1 MGWPLDVNEYGHM
14 RVTRPVQPVDVSRP
28 ETNPPIDKT
37 AYAYDRPVAFY
48 VLATVFPWLFWFA
61 AAYLSN
67 LDEQSA
73 AVQAWTA
80 AFGVCGLVAPI
91 LVVVFLVRRRPE
103 LRSDILRRLRPRR
116 VSWFHLAATLL
127 LLLAS
132 ILAAQAVSL
141 LFGYGPEQFRFRGGF
156 TFSAGLLPVWFTL
169 IGAAIFEELAWHS
182 YGTDALLRKMS
193 VFTASMVFTV
203 FWALWHIPLAFIKG
217 YYHNEVVATG
227 WLHTL
232 NFPLSMV
239 AFVILMNWLYFST
252 GRSILIAITFHITA
266 NLANEIFMTDPDT
279 KIIQTIILLIV
290 AGIVVFANPK
300 LFFASSGRRR
310 NPEGALPAAD
320 AYPLTTTKKDR

>member
-1 MGWPLDVNEYGHM
+1 M
-14 RVTRPVQPVDVSRP
+14 RVTRSIEHSEKSIPHPDS
-28 ETNPPIDKT
+28 PIDTT
-37 AYAYDRPVAFY
+37 AYQYDRPVAFFA
-48 VLATVFPWLFWFA
+48 LATLFPWIFWFS

-67 LDEQSA
+67 LSNQTTS
-73 AVQAWTA
+73 VQVWTA
-80 AFGVCGLVAPI
+80 TLGVCGLAAPV
-91 LVVVFLVRRRPE
+91 LVVAFLVRRRPE
-103 LRSDILRRLRPRR
+103 LRADIFRRLLPRR
-116 VSWFHLAATLL
+116 ISGFYLAMTLL
-127 LLLAS
+127 LLVSS

-141 LFGYGPEQFRFRGGF
+141 AFGYSPQQFQFRGGF

-169 IGAAIFEELAWHS
+169 IGAAVFEELAWHS
-182 YGTDALLRKMS
+182 YGTDSLLRRMS

-217 YYHNEVVATG
+217 YYHQEVVATG

-266 NLANEIFMTDPDT
+266 NLANEVFMTDPDT

-290 AGIVVFANPK
+290 AAVVVSSNRT
-300 LFFASSGRRR
+300 LFFGSSQRRQER
-310 NPEGALPAAD
+310 EAVHQAAGE
-320 AYPLTTTKKDR
+320 